1 MSDKKQYSVLFVC
14 TANQCRSPM
23 AEALFIRYLKD
34 NGDDLEKWNVASAG
48 CWAYPNLSATPHAI
62 QTAEKMGGDLN
73 FHSSKAVSEKLLK
86 DFNLI
91 LCMEFDHTHFIKR
104 NFPEAAD
111 DVFLLSEMV
120 GEVFEIHDPIGGTLE
135 NYEQTAEKLNEII
148 LSGFKKIHNL
158 SKK

>member
-1 MSDKKQYSVLFVC
+1 
-14 TANQCRSPM
+14 M

-62 QTAEKMGGDLN
+62 QTAKKMGGDLN
-73 FHSSKAVSEKLLK
+73 FHFSKAVSENLLK

-91 LCMEFDHTHFIKR
+91 LCMESDHTHFIKR
-104 NFPEAAD
+104 NFPEVAV
-111 DVFLLSEMV
+111 DVFLFSEMV
-120 GEVFEIHDPIGGTLE
+120 GEDFEIHDPVGGTLE
-135 NYEQTAEKLNEII
+135 KYKQTAEKLNKII
-148 LSGFKKIHNL
+148 HSGFKKIQNL

>member
-1 MSDKKQYSVLFVC
+1 
-14 TANQCRSPM
+14 M

-62 QTAEKMGGDLN
+62 QTVEKMGSDLN

-91 LCMEFDHTHFIKR
+91 LCMESDHTHFIKR

-120 GEVFEIHDPIGGTLE
+120 GEFFEIHDPIGGTLE

-148 LSGFKKIHNL
+148 LSGFKKIRNL